1 MARRM
6 LSYGK
11 VCTSSVCY
19 LFISFLGFF
28 FFFVK
33 QLPNVKQWS
42 LMHILKDH
50 LLGVEI

>member
-19 LFISFLGFF
+19 FVFISFLVLFF
-28 FFFVK
+28 LEK

-42 LMHILKDH
+42 LMRMLKDH
-50 LLGVEI
+50 PLSVEI

>member
-19 LFISFLGFF
+19 LFISFLVFF
-28 FFFVK
+28 FLEK